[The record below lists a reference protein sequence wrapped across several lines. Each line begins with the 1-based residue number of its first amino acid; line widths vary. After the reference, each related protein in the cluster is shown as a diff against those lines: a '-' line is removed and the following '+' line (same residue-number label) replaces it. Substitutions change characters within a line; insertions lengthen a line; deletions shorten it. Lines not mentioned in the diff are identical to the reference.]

1 MKNDNYEEPANGVL
15 TDQMDVETDDFKK
28 FQAILASKSKE
39 RSAAQKRDIELLSLK
54 FKMEDYLAKEEQDVK
69 LPGEFLKQYLKTL
82 GIPQKRF
89 ANYININPS
98 NFSKLISGE
107 RPINYELAI
116 ILGKIF
122 NNSPMLW
129 IEIQAK
135 NELNRIRKV
144 KHNKYRNYS
153 LNDLIT
159 E

>member
-1 MKNDNYEEPANGVL
+1 MNNNSQEQANGVL
-15 TDQMDVETDDFKK
+15 THQMDVETDDFKK
-28 FQAILASKSKE
+28 FQAILLNKSKE
-39 RSAAQKRDIELLSLK
+39 RSVSQKREIELLALN
-54 FKMEDYLAKEEQDVK
+54 FKMEDYLALDEQDVK

-116 ILGKIF
+116 ILGKLF
-122 NNSPMLW
+122 NNNPMLW

-135 NELNRIRKV
+135 NELNRLRKM
-144 KHNKYRNYS
+144 KHNKSRNYS